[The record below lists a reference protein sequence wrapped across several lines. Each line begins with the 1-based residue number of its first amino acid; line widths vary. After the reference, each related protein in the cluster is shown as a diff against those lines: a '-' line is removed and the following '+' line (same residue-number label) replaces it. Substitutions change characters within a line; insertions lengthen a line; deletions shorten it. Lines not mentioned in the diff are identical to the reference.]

1 MRNLTP
7 EKRLAVSQ
15 VAGFVVIP
23 LVAML
28 VFVVWVLV

>member
-1 MRNLTP
+1 MRKLTP
-7 EKRLAVSQ
+7 DQRLAFSQ

-28 VFVVWVLV
+28 VFMVWVLV